1 MKIDFTK
8 KQFYVLAFV
17 LLTSM
22 SSFAQNLI
30 YSDSFVVGRSY
41 CPGST
46 NFDDWVSFRASLDTT
61 QEIILSVNV
70 RGTFD
75 QTGRTCPDEN
85 ISRQI
90 ANSLRFGIASTYS
103 CGGYTWRVGGPGAC
117 YSGLCGTTANEVE
130 LSVDGSLCGCMSPG
144 WSFRPAITNSNW
156 GGINTATCGG
166 ANQRMT
172 IEFEVLANDL
182 IFSDLT
188 IGTGGSLCSGKD
200 YPISVKVTN
209 NGPKPGIKADVLLQ
223 IPGRA
228 PIRELLDLN
237 KLAVGKDTV
246 LVLNTQFSINQSGN
260 NIPLKMY
267 NLMPD
272 LIASNDTAFA
282 TINVTPAP
290 TGSSLTPVTPFD
302 GRLDLGIN
310 NYPDM
315 TNALKPV
322 EYTFNAPTGYSNVSY
337 GTDWSVSNISATKN
351 GFIIPSSFVTIT
363 PPSGSQDGKITVI
376 FPDNYEDSTVNLTLK
391 ATSTNGCDT
400 VFMRQIYVAALV
412 KVNFGFTQACAGEPT
427 VFNNLSTVSKGAPRY
442 IWYFGV
448 NNDSLITFADP
459 SYTYMNS
466 GSYQVKLV
474 GITDLGFVTDTTITV
489 NVTEVPVAAFTVA
502 NECEGS
508 ALQFKNTSSIS
519 SGVLNY
525 TWDFGDNNNSTD
537 EEPNHLYSTPGKYS
551 VKLLVNS
558 SAGCKSEISKNVQ
571 QHPNPVA
578 AFNAPVSTA
587 CVGYNFTFNNMTQLA
602 YGEYGNTWSFGDG
615 NTSKAK
621 NPSYTY
627 KTDGAYTVKLFVE
640 TEFGCIDSA
649 TTTIFATPS
658 PEADFSAFQTCVN
671 NPTNLVSI
679 GNVLTSQSPSYS
691 WTMSNG
697 ASANGENIQQVFTSR
712 GRISVALKVQYANGC
727 SDIISKWIDIDEKPI
742 ANFEAETVCSGN
754 ATNFINLS
762 RFENGVLNTFWD
774 FGDGNTATSLNPAHE
789 YTQAQSYDVTLIAST
804 GSSCNDTLSKTITV
818 NETPICNFDYEIDWV
833 NGYTPGNRSIKFTP
847 ANTNY
852 SNYQWFFTKS
862 ENSTA
867 VNPTHTFLYDGNY
880 TVRLIA
886 STNEGCSCESSKN
899 ITITTTG
906 INLVEKGTIKVYPNP
921 ASDMF
926 TLENLENDV
935 KYEIINM
942 DGKKLLEGNAVKGL
956 NKINISKLNN
966 GVYYVKVSSNDSI
979 GVYSLQ
985 VIK

>member
-8 KQFYVLAFV
+8 KQFFVLAFV
-17 LLTSM
+17 LLTSL
-22 SSFAQNLI
+22 SSFGQNLI

-46 NFDDWVSFRASLDTT
+46 NFDGWVSFRASLDTT
-61 QEIILSVNV
+61 QEIILSVNA

-75 QTGRTCPDEN
+75 QVGRTCADES
-85 ISRQI
+85 IARQI
-90 ANSLRFGIASTYS
+90 ANSLRFGLSGTYI
-103 CGGYTWRVGGPGAC
+103 CNGFTWRVGTPGAC

-130 LSVDGSLCGCMSPG
+130 LSVDGSLCACTTPG

-156 GGINTATCGG
+156 GGINTGTCGA

-172 IEFEVLANDL
+172 LEFEVLANDL

-188 IGTGGSLCSGKD
+188 IGNGGTLCSGID
-200 YPISVKVTN
+200 YPISVKVRN
-209 NGPKPGIKADVLLQ
+209 NGPKPGIKADVVLQ

-228 PIRELLDLN
+228 PIREMLDLN
-237 KLAVGKDTV
+237 KLGVGKDTV
-246 LVLNTQFSINQSGN
+246 MVLNNKFSINQSGTN
-260 NIPLKMY
+260 LPLKLY
-267 NLMPD
+267 NLLPD
-272 LIASNDTAFA
+272 LLASNDTAF
-282 TINVTPAP
+282 TSINVTPAP
-290 TGSSLTPVTPFD
+290 TGSSLTPVTPYD

-322 EYTFNAPTGYSNVSY
+322 EYTFNAPTGYTNSGY
-337 GTDWSVSNISATKN
+337 GTTWSVSNISTTKN
-351 GFIIPSSFVTIT
+351 GFVVPTSIVTIT
-363 PPSGSQDGKITVI
+363 PPSGSQDGKLRIV
-376 FPDNYEDSTVNLTLK
+376 FPDNFEDSTVNITLK
-391 ATSTNGCDT
+391 ATSSNGCDT

-474 GITDLGFVTDTTITV
+474 GITDLGFITDTTITIS
-489 NVTEVPVAAFTVA
+489 VTEVPLAVFTVD
-502 NECEGS
+502 NECEGKT
-508 ALQFKNTSSIS
+508 LRFKNNSSIS
-519 SGVLNY
+519 SGTLNY
-525 TWDFGDNNNSTD
+525 IWHFGDNNTSTD
-537 EEPNHLYSTPGKYS
+537 KEPNHLYNTPGKYA
-551 VKLLVNS
+551 VKLVVNS
-558 SAGCKSEISKNVQ
+558 TAGCKSEITKNVQ

-578 AFNAPVSTA
+578 AFNAPITVA
-587 CVGYNFTFNNMTQLA
+587 CVGNTFAFNNMTQLA
-602 YGEYGNTWSFGDG
+602 YGEYGNTWDFGDG
-615 NTSKAK
+615 NNTKSK
-621 NPSYTY
+621 NPVHKYSKDGSYS
-627 KTDGAYTVKLFVE
+627 VKLLVE

-658 PEADFSAFQTCVN
+658 PEADFTAYQTCVN
-671 NPTNLVSI
+671 NPTNLVST
-679 GNVLTSQSPSYS
+679 GNVLISQSPSYS

-697 ASANGENIQQVFTSR
+697 SSANGENIQQVFTSR
-712 GRISVALKVQYANGC
+712 GRVSVALKVQYANGC
-727 SDIISKWIDIDEKPI
+727 SNTISKWIDIDEKPI
-742 ANFEAETVCSGN
+742 ANFDAETVCNGN

-762 RFENGVLNTFWD
+762 RFENGSLNTFWN
-774 FGDGNTATSLNPAHE
+774 FGDGNTSTSLNPAHIFNTPQT
-789 YTQAQSYDVTLIAST
+789 YNVTLIAST
-804 GSSCNDTLSKTITV
+804 GSSCNDTLSKSVTV
-818 NETPICNFDYEIDWV
+818 NETPVCDFDYEIDWV
-833 NGYTPGNRSIKFTP
+833 NGYTPGNRSLKFTP

-862 ENSTA
+862 ENSSA

-886 STNEGCSCESSKN
+886 STNEGCNCESSKN
-899 ITITTTG
+899 ITITTSG

-921 ASDMF
+921 ASDIF
-926 TLENLENDV
+926 TLENLENEV